1 MIPRRRTSRLV
12 IGVVA
17 TLVWLTPALSQ
28 EHHLERR
35 AQIGETVRLR
45 GHVNYHP
52 CGYVIATAIVVNVAP
67 GHGTLSVRDEIVQS
81 TDPDLGKADKCQGY
95 SGQGKVVYYTRTSS
109 GEDRF
114 AYTSSSLNGEVHIDV
129 TVN

>member
-1 MIPRRRTSRLV
+1 MMPMRCTSWV
-12 IGVVA
+12 AIGVVA
-17 TLVWLTPALSQ
+17 ILVCLRPALGQ

-45 GHVNYHP
+45 GHVNYRP
-52 CGYVIATAIVVNVAP
+52 CGYVIATAIVVNAAP
-67 GHGTLSVRDEIVQS
+67 SHGTLAVRDEIVQS
-81 TDPDLGKADKCQGY
+81 ADPDLGTGDKCQGY
-95 SGQGKVVYYTRTSS
+95 SGQGKVVYYTRTSP